1 MAPRLSGFVV
11 PFLLVLTAGVAM
23 PDEPPAFGTGVQ
35 LVALDLVVRDRRGNA
50 IRDLRSDE
58 VEVYEDGV
66 RQPVS
71 EFRAVPSAREAL
83 AEGPA
88 AVVPESVPAFRS
100 VTGPAPAPPRGRV
113 NLVALVFDQLSVEG
127 RRLASK
133 AARDL
138 LGAQLDPDA
147 FVAIFRID
155 GRLMLVKGFTR
166 GRAGLLESVD
176 GATLGN
182 APAFASGALAAGG
195 EIGASSNGGDPLQ
208 RGYDLRVLRPAH
220 SAGDPDAGTPMDGDG
235 ALTPERKMAN
245 VTLDI
250 LRTAEEAERTLR
262 GNRSLDGLLAVV
274 HGLRDLPGRKT
285 LVYFSEG
292 LQVPPW
298 LDDHFRGLASEAN
311 RASVSI
317 YGVDVR
323 GLRVAGH
330 MDDAHALLD
339 QAVMVSGSQRLSG
352 GAWHG
357 VTREQA
363 RQFETVEASLRMNAQ
378 GTLDDLS
385 KATGGVLIG
394 DSNDLALGLRKLGE
408 DTRHYYELAYA
419 PSDPRLDGRFHRVSV
434 KVKRSG
440 ASVQSREG
448 YFAIPHAVGE
458 PVYGYEGPLLTALA
472 ARRPPRTFDH
482 QSAVFRFE
490 ADAGRVQHA
499 LVVAAPLARVTFRRD
514 ESAGLY
520 LGRVSVLA
528 LVKNERGDIVEKA
541 GRDYVIEG
549 RLADLDA
556 TRLRRVS
563 FVRRVALPPGSYSVE
578 TAVRDGLGDRTGCS
592 ATRLVVA
599 PAPPG
604 VRMSSVVGL
613 SGAVPAT
620 GEDEDD
626 PFRVGQVRMM
636 PDLGVR
642 LRAEAGSDGLAVY
655 YVVYAQ
661 PGAAEPPRM
670 TLEVDR
676 AGRVVRRGR
685 VELPAADAGGR
696 IPYVAKVPVSAL
708 APGEY
713 TLRLSVTQGASSAT
727 EEALLQVAAAS
738 VR

>member
-1 MAPRLSGFVV
+1 MG
-11 PFLLVLTAGVAM
+11 G
-23 PDEPPAFGTGVQ
+23 
-35 LVALDLVVRDRRGNA
+35 
-50 IRDLRSDE
+50 
-58 VEVYEDGV
+58 
-66 RQPVS
+66 
-71 EFRAVPSAREAL
+71 AV
-83 AEGPA
+83 G
-88 AVVPESVPAFRS
+88 
-100 VTGPAPAPPRGRV
+100 
-113 NLVALVFDQLSVEG
+113 
-127 RRLASK
+127 
-133 AARDL
+133 
-138 LGAQLDPDA
+138 
-147 FVAIFRID
+147 
-155 GRLMLVKGFTR
+155 
-166 GRAGLLESVD
+166 
-176 GATLGN
+176 
-182 APAFASGALAAGG
+182 ASG
-195 EIGASSNGGDPLQ
+195 NGGDPLQ
-208 RGYDLRVLRPAH
+208 RGYDSRVLRPAH

-250 LRTAEEAERTLR
+250 LRTAEEAERTVR
-262 GNRSLDGLLAVV
+262 GNRSLDSLLAVV

-298 LDDHFRGLASEAN
+298 LDDPFRALASEAN
-311 RASVSI
+311 RAGVSI
-317 YGVDVR
+317 YSVDVR

-330 MDDAHALLD
+330 LDDAHALLD
-339 QAVMVSGSQRLSG
+339 QAVMTSGSQRLSG
-352 GAWHG
+352 GAWQG

-363 RQFETVEASLRMNAQ
+363 RQFETVEATLRMDAQ

-385 KATGGVLIG
+385 KATGGFLIG

-419 PSDPRLDGRFHRVSV
+419 PSDPRYDGRFHRVSV
-434 KVKRSG
+434 KVKRPG
-440 ASVQSREG
+440 ASVQTREG

-472 ARRPPRTFDH
+472 ARRRPRAFDH

-499 LVVAAPLARVTFRRD
+499 IVVAAPLAGVTFRRD
-514 ESAGLY
+514 EGAGLY

-528 LVKNERGDIVEKA
+528 LVKSESGDIVEKL
-541 GRDYVIEG
+541 GQDYVIEG

-556 TRLRRVS
+556 TRQRRIR
-563 FVRRVALPPGSYSVE
+563 FVRRVALPPGKYSVE
-578 TAVRDGLGDRTGCS
+578 TAVRDALADRTGCS

-599 PAPPG
+599 PAAPG

-613 SGAVPAT
+613 AGAVPAT
-620 GEDEDD
+620 GEDRDD
-626 PFRVGQVRMM
+626 PFRVGEVRMT
-636 PDLGVR
+636 PDLGGR
-642 LRAEAGSDGLAVY
+642 LLAEAGGDGPAVY

-661 PGAAEPPRM
+661 PGAAEAPRM

-676 AGRVVRRGR
+676 AGRVVRRGM
-685 VELPAADAGGR
+685 VALPAADAGGR
-696 IPYVAKVPVSAL
+696 IPYVAKVPVAAL

-727 EEALLQVAAAS
+727 EEALLQVAAAG

>member
-1 MAPRLSGFVV
+1 MAPRRSGFVV
-11 PFLLVLTAGVAM
+11 PFVLVLTAGAAL

-35 LVALDLVVRDRRGNA
+35 LVALDLVVRDRGGNA

-100 VTGPAPAPPRGRV
+100 VTGPSPARPRGRV

-147 FVAIFRID
+147 FVAIFRVD
-155 GRLMLVKGFTR
+155 GRLMLVEGFTR
-166 GRAGLLESVD
+166 ERAGLLESID

-182 APAFASGALAAGG
+182 APAFVSGAQAMGGAVGASG
-195 EIGASSNGGDPLQ
+195 NGGDPLQ
-208 RGYDLRVLRPAH
+208 RGYDSRVLRPAH

-298 LDDHFRGLASEAN
+298 LDDPFRALASEAN

-317 YGVDVR
+317 YSVDVR

-339 QAVMVSGSQRLSG
+339 QAVMTSGSQRLSG

-363 RQFETVEASLRMNAQ
+363 RQFETVEATLRMNAQ

-385 KATGGVLIG
+385 KATGGFLIG
-394 DSNDLALGLRKLGE
+394 DSNDLGLGLRRLGE

-472 ARRPPRTFDH
+472 ARRPPRAFDH

-528 LVKNERGDIVEKA
+528 LVKNERGDIVEKV
-541 GRDYVIEG
+541 GQDYVIEG

-556 TRLRRVS
+556 TRQRRVS
-563 FVRRVALPPGSYSVE
+563 FVRRVALPPGTYSVE
-578 TAVRDGLGDRTGCS
+578 TAVRDGLADRTGCS
-592 ATRLVVA
+592 VTRLVVA
-599 PAPPG
+599 PVAPG
-604 VRMSSVVGL
+604 VRLSSVVGL
-613 SGAVPAT
+613 AGAMPAT
-620 GEDEDD
+620 GEDRDD
-626 PFRVGQVRMM
+626 PFRVGQVRMT
-636 PDLGVR
+636 PDLGGR
-642 LRAEAGSDGLAVY
+642 LHAEAGSDGLAVY

-661 PGAAEPPRM
+661 PGATEPPQM

-676 AGRVVRRGR
+676 AGHVVRRGK
-685 VELPAADAGGR
+685 VALPAADAGGR
-696 IPYVAKVPVSAL
+696 IPYVAKVPVAAL

-713 TLRLSVTQGASSAT
+713 TLRLSVTQGASTAT
-727 EEALLQVAAAS
+727 EEAPLQVAAAS

>member
-1 MAPRLSGFVV
+1 MAPRRSGLVASFV
-11 PFLLVLTAGVAM
+11 LVLTAGAAS
-23 PDEPPAFGTGVQ
+23 PQEPPAFGTGVQ
-35 LVALDLVVRDRRGNA
+35 LVTLDLVVRDRKGFA
-50 IRDLRSDE
+50 VRDLRPDE

-66 RQPVS
+66 RQAVAEFRPVS
-71 EFRAVPSAREAL
+71 FGLEPL
-83 AEGPA
+83 ADRPA
-88 AVVPESVPAFRS
+88 AVAPSL
-100 VTGPAPAPPRGRV
+100 APARARV
-113 NLVALVFDQLSVEG
+113 NLVAVVFDQLSVEG

-138 LGAQLDPDA
+138 LGTHLDPDA

-155 GRLMLVKGFTR
+155 GRLMLVEGFTR
-166 GRAGLLESVD
+166 DRAELLESID

-182 APAFASGALAAGG
+182 APVFVSGAQAMGG
-195 EIGASSNGGDPLQ
+195 AVGASANGGDPLQ

-220 SAGDPDAGTPMDGDG
+220 STGDPDAGTPMDGDG

-250 LRTAEEAERTLR
+250 LRTAEEAERTVR
-262 GNRSLDGLLAVV
+262 GNRSLDGLLSVV

-298 LDDHFRGLASEAN
+298 LDDPFRALASEAN

-317 YGVDVR
+317 YSVDVR

-330 MDDAHALLD
+330 MDDARAVLD
-339 QAVMVSGSQRLSG
+339 QALMVSQSQRLSG

-363 RQFETVEASLRMNAQ
+363 RQFETVETTLRMNAQ

-385 KATGGVLIG
+385 KATGGFLLG

-408 DTRHYYELAYA
+408 DTRHYYEVAYV
-419 PSDPRLDGRFHRVSV
+419 PSDPRFDGRFHRVSV
-434 KVKRSG
+434 KVKRPG
-440 ASVQSREG
+440 ASVQSRRG

-472 ARRPPRTFDH
+472 ARHRPQAFGH
-482 QSAVFRFE
+482 QSAVFRFD

-499 LVVAAPLARVTFRRD
+499 LVVAAPLARVTFSRD

-541 GRDYVIEG
+541 GQDYVIEG
-549 RLADLDA
+549 RLADLDT
-556 TRLRRVS
+556 TRQRRVS
-563 FVRRVALPPGSYSVE
+563 FVRRVSLPPGTYSVE
-578 TAVRDGLGDRTGCS
+578 TAVRDGLADRTGCT
-592 ATRLVVA
+592 ATPLVVSPTA
-599 PAPPG
+599 LG
-604 VRMSSVVGL
+604 VRLSSVVGL
-613 SGAVPAT
+613 AGAVPAT
-620 GEDEDD
+620 GEDRDD
-626 PFRVGQVRMM
+626 PFRIGQVQIA
-636 PDLGVR
+636 PDLGGR
-642 LRAEAGSDGLAVY
+642 LQADSGGDGLAIY

-661 PGAAEPPRM
+661 AGAPEPPHM
-670 TLEVDR
+670 TLELDR
-676 AGRVVRRGR
+676 GGHLVRRGK
-685 VELPAADAGGR
+685 VALPAADAAGR
-696 IPYVAKVPVSAL
+696 IPYVAKVPVEAL

-713 TLRLSVTQGASSAT
+713 TLRLSVTQGTSTAT
-727 EEALLQVAAAS
+727 EEAPLQVAAAG